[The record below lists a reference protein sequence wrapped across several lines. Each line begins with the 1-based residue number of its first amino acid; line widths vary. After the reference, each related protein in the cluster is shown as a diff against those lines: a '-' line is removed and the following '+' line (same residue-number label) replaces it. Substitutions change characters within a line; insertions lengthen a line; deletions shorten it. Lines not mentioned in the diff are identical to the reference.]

1 MHWERLV
8 RSARAVL
15 GLSLAMLIATGAD
28 ALADD
33 ISKFPGFAEAE
44 LTPSRSV
51 ECGELRP
58 ILQRLP
64 DLDRRVDLWAV
75 GKLVGVQTDDA
86 LWFLVICALPD
97 VRILCVTY
105 ESNGMKVGDR
115 VYLRGAYE
123 RKDDHHVLLDPCLA
137 SWAEQGAVQ

>member
-33 ISKFPGFAEAE
+33 IWKFPGFAEAE
-44 LTPSRSV
+44 RTPSRSV
-51 ECGELRP
+51 ECGELRL

-64 DLDRRVDLWAV
+64 DLDRRVDLWAA
-75 GKLVGVQTDDA
+75 GKLVGVQTDGA

-137 SWAEQGAVQ
+137 SPAEEGAAQ